1 MITLTPNPSAPILS
15 PQQIQDL
22 PKTRRLQGSIFFFFF
37 LMQTCQASNSIHAQR
52 EGREAQGL

>member
-22 PKTRRLQGSIFFFFF
+22 PKTRRLHGSIFFFF
-37 LMQTCQASNSIHAQR
+37 LMQTCQASNSLHAQR